1 MDDNYSVNMLKKAA
15 FVDEM
20 RDYIDIVIEQAK
32 RDNNDQ
38 VLIEMKPIKDY
49 FARRIEHLTKLSK

>member
-1 MDDNYSVNMLKKAA
+1 
-15 FVDEM
+15 M